1 MQTQIQFIVPVKIPI
16 PRYVKIGA
24 LIGCKGRNLKP
35 IADRTGTY
43 IHVNVNT
50 AQIEIKINQKS
61 NATPVDNR
69 INEAKNQLND
79 LIKELEKERNRKKV
93 PLKKKE
99 NNVGFL
105 RNNDNRH
112 ETLRDTEL
120 RKERRYSKREM
131 NEQTDSVQQVNRYF
145 KNK

>member
-1 MQTQIQFIVPVKIPI
+1 MQTQIQFIEIPI

-43 IHVNVNT
+43 IHVNVYT

-79 LIKELEKERNRKKV
+79 LIKELEKERNL

-105 RNNDNRH
+105 RSND
-112 ETLRDTEL
+112 
-120 RKERRYSKREM
+120 
-131 NEQTDSVQQVNRYF
+131 
-145 KNK
+145 